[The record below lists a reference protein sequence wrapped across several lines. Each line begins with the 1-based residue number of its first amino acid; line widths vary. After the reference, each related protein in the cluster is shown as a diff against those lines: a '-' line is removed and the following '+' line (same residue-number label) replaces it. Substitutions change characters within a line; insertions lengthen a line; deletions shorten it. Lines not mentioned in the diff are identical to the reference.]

1 MATKTKKNRKMRG
14 MVSSGKG
21 RVGKHRKHPSGR
33 GKTGGQHHHKNLF
46 SKKYSLFFGKK
57 GMRLFNLNKNKYSS
71 KVLPS
76 IAFLNIIKYKII
88 QFSDSFSFFLNFISL
103 NHFKKTKTLGV
114 PDYRIKNLVIILKK
128 YTRNCIISI
137 LRTKNLC
144 FTTMY

>member
-1 MATKTKKNRKMRG
+1 MGMATKIKKNRKMRG

-57 GMRLFNLNKNKYSS
+57 GMRFFNLNKNKYSS

-76 IAFLNIIKYKII
+76 VAFLNII
-88 QFSDSFSFFLNFISL
+88 NL

-114 PDYRIKNLVIILKK
+114 SDYRIKNLVVILKK
-128 YTRNCIISI
+128 YTKNCIISI
-137 LRTKNLC
+137 LKTKNIC
-144 FTTMY
+144 FTTMD